1 VAITAHSSY
10 SPESMVF
17 PNSAKLEVYSE
28 HRISSTHIKYTAV
41 EEANKDENR
50 QKAFNRMSLELDCDS
65 VDVAPKIKLGKS
77 RNGLPTLRIG
87 SATITVD
94 NYLNKQSLI
103 EQQREEIRQNLY
115 EQELKR
121 GKELPTNAGLVTLDI
136 PVEEVPER
144 HRWVILA
151 YVFELLKL
159 QKHDPKKHN
168 YCVLSALLTPN
179 QKVRILTR
187 RLDGGVST
195 TTSLASTT
203 PSLRRGPDRN
213 DNNEGPSSA
222 YPGRDRGSHN
232 YAGITASGNTR
243 GVFGNVYG
251 NVIMPTENRYD
262 THFARD
268 NKGFQAAHIGGDV
281 SGTNFN
287 NEAPASLSAPGPA
300 YPQAYLPPA
309 SDAYDVSGLEN
320 ALPSTQEATRTRNIA
335 KVTNVQDALADV
347 QRTRM
352 EFNNAEALYIYLQ
365 KNRGTS
371 SKRIEEAR
379 VRCNRKKDDYE
390 KAKLIMVEAERASTG
405 FPTSAYSSYRAT
417 SPTSNVMYPTVTS
430 ASELP
435 RLEGIYDEEE
445 SQAAPVLA
453 DSTPY
458 YSSPQPPQQTYQQGG
473 MDDLG
478 TRMGQTTIED
488 DNRSAAPS
496 SSRHSGKNH
505 HSNRNRRS
513 HRAVITQ
520 VFSGKNGLY
529 FNDNG
534 ESKYLNQ
541 LTPEKRASLGRLYF
555 ATDRGTDSG
564 ADEIQYVDELTD
576 KQRASLEM
584 NQDTTPRFSDGDARE
599 IDLAQYGLAYSATP
613 SMSQSSSH
621 SQASKTPD
629 NSEWKGKS
637 RQAADSALNEKISD
651 RVENQLSKFDFYY
664 GYYGY
669 YDNAR
674 RYEKYAELCEE
685 LNAEEC
691 ELFQKKVKKK
701 YGDW

>member
-1 VAITAHSSY
+1 VAITAHSAY
-10 SPESMVF
+10 SLESTVS
-17 PNSAKLEVYSE
+17 PDCVKLEVYSE
-28 HRISSTHIKYTAV
+28 HRISGTEIRKTAV
-41 EEANKDENR
+41 TEANKRENR
-50 QKAFNRMSLELDCDS
+50 EYAFNAMSRKLDCDS
-65 VDVAPKIKLGKS
+65 VDVAPKIEPGRD
-77 RNGLPTLRIG
+77 RNGLETLRIG
-87 SATITVD
+87 SATIEFV
-94 NYLNKQSLI
+94 NYLKKQSLSDH
-103 EQQREEIRQNLY
+103 QREEIRENLY
-115 EQELKR
+115 QQELQR
-121 GKELPTNAGLVTLDI
+121 GKKLPPDAGLVTFDI
-136 PVEEVPER
+136 PVEELPER
-144 HRWVILA
+144 HRWVIFA
-151 YVFELLKL
+151 YVLELLKL

-168 YCVLSALLTPN
+168 YCIVSALLKPD

-195 TTSLASTT
+195 TTSLASASTQ
-203 PSLRRGPDRN
+203 SRVSIGNN
-213 DNNEGPSSA
+213 DNEGPSSA

-251 NVIMPTENRYD
+251 NVIM
-262 THFARD
+262 
-268 NKGFQAAHIGGDV
+268 
-281 SGTNFN
+281 

-300 YPQAYLPPA
+300 YPQAYLPP
-309 SDAYDVSGLEN
+309 
-320 ALPSTQEATRTRNIA
+320 PSTQEATRTRNIA

-352 EFNNAEALYIYLQ
+352 EFNNAEALYIHLQ
-365 KNRGTS
+365 KSRGTS

-379 VRCNRKKDDYE
+379 LRCNRKKDDHE
-390 KAKLIMVEAERASTG
+390 KAKLIMVEAERASTE
-405 FPTSAYSSYRAT
+405 FPTSAYSSHRAT
-417 SPTSNVMYPTVTS
+417 SPTTNVMYPTVTS
-430 ASELP
+430 ANELP
-435 RLEGIYDEEE
+435 REEGLYNDEEY
-445 SQAAPVLA
+445 QAAPVPA

-513 HRAVITQ
+513 HRAVKTQ
-520 VFSGKNGLY
+520 VFSGEHGLY
-529 FNDNG
+529 FDDNG
-534 ESKYLNQ
+534 KSKYLDE
-541 LTPEKRASLGRLYF
+541 LTPEK
-555 ATDRGTDSG
+555 
-564 ADEIQYVDELTD
+564 
-576 KQRASLEM
+576 RASLEM

-621 SQASKTPD
+621 SQASKTSD